1 MIDWLK
7 KYIPYLTITG
17 VGLMLMY
24 RGDYGIGAG
33 IALAGNAGYYYG
45 IDKKI
50 LKH

>member
-7 KYIPYLTITG
+7 KYIPYIII
-17 VGLMLMY
+17 VAIGLMLIY
-24 RGDYGIGAG
+24 RGEYGTGLALGIGG
-33 IALAGNAGYYYG
+33 CLGYYHG